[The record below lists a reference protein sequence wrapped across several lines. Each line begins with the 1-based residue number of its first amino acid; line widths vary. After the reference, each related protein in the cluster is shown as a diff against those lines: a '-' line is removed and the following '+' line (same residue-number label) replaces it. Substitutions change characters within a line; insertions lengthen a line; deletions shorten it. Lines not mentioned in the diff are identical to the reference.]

1 MYVTDVPVMDRITDP
16 TGREISAAMAL
27 FEDTTADLFGAA
39 DCVTIVAHEALECDD
54 IECEERHAAN
64 LGKSLDH
71 LSGCTESALA
81 AQHAI
86 REALALLD
94 IATD

>member
-1 MYVTDVPVMDRITDP
+1 MYVTDVPVVDRITNP
-16 TGREISAAMAL
+16 AGREISAAMAL
-27 FEDTTADLFGAA
+27 FEDMAADLYGAA
-39 DCVTIVAHEALECDD
+39 DWVAKESDVN
-54 IECEERHAAN
+54 ERRKA
-64 LGKSLDH
+64 LDH